1 MRSVETLMQE
11 HRVIE
16 RGLAVLEAMGRK
28 LAAGE
33 DLPLERV
40 EGLLD
45 FFRDFADGCHH
56 AKEEGSLFPALEA
69 RGVPRAGGP
78 VGVMLA
84 EHEEGRG
91 YQRRLRQELGHLRAD
106 RAAQERFAEA
116 AAGYANLLRQHIL
129 KEDQVLF
136 RMADQV
142 LSPADDRRLVEEFE
156 RHEREVMG
164 PEVHERFHQ
173 LIQDLERELGVGLS
187 GG

>member
-1 MRSVETLMQE
+1 MRAVETLMQE

-16 RGLAVLEAMGRK
+16 RGLAVLERMGRK

-33 DLPLERV
+33 HIPADRV

-84 EHEEGRG
+84 EHEEGRS
-91 YQRRLRQELGHLRAD
+91 YQRRLRQELGRLGAD
-106 RAAQERFAEA
+106 AGAGARFAEI

-142 LSPADDRRLVEEFE
+142 LTPADDRRLVEAFE
-156 RHEREVMG
+156 RHEQEVMG
-164 PEVHERFHQ
+164 PLVHERFHR
-173 LIQDLERELGVGLS
+173 LIEDLERELGVGMS
-187 GG
+187 RG